1 VANIGLIENCLNS
14 LETVIDTL
22 ICGLTE
28 EGVEKQSIDAL
39 QIIRM
44 AVKEIQNVAE
54 NGVHEILDMV
64 DCKELIKEYYEENGI
79 ENENNEAE

>member
-1 VANIGLIENCLNS
+1 
-14 LETVIDTL
+14 
-22 ICGLTE
+22 
-28 EGVEKQSIDAL
+28 
-39 QIIRM
+39 
-44 AVKEIQNVAE
+44 VAE